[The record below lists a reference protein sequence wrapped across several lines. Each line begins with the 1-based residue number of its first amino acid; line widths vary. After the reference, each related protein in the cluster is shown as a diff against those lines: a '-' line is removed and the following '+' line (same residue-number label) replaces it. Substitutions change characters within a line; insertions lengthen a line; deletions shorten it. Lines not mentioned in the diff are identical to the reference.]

1 MRNNK
6 IVTLP
11 FCHKRQLL
19 TNASEAERERE
30 REREDTTMMMSHVN
44 PIKPY
49 VLLGRELGFL
59 KIVTFLLAGA
69 RVGLVHKW

>member
-30 REREDTTMMMSHVN
+30 RERE
-44 PIKPY
+44 
-49 VLLGRELGFL
+49 RE
-59 KIVTFLLAGA
+59 KTPQ
-69 RVGLVHKW
+69 